1 MQLDEN
7 LLPALPIFI
16 NDDAGASF
24 TECAILAAL
33 TAVVCKLLLLALHER
48 L

>member
-1 MQLDEN
+1 MQLNED

-16 NDDAGASF
+16 NDDAGASV

-33 TAVVCKLLLLALHER
+33 TAVVCKLVLLALHDK